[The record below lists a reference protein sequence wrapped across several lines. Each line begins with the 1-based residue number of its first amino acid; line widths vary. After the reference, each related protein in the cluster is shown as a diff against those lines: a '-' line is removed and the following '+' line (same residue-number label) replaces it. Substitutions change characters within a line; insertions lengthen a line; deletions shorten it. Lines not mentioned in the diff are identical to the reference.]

1 MHLISAEAWAGDP
14 RAAIAAAAQ
23 VVPASLPTTER
34 RARYWTDTA
43 RAYHMDRKRAECTD
57 ALLAA
62 EYEAPQDIRARPA
75 VRDLVHDILSG
86 GPASPQLKDLARR
99 CGIT

>member
-1 MHLISAEAWAGDP
+1 M
-14 RAAIAAAAQ
+14 
-23 VVPASLPTTER
+23 SLPTTER

-43 RAYHMDRKRAECTD
+43 RAYEMRGRREESIQ

-62 EYEAPQDIRARPA
+62 EHEAPQDTHARPA
-75 VRDLVHDILSG
+75 IRDLIRSLLITG
-86 GPASPQLKDLARR
+86 RTSPELRGLAHR